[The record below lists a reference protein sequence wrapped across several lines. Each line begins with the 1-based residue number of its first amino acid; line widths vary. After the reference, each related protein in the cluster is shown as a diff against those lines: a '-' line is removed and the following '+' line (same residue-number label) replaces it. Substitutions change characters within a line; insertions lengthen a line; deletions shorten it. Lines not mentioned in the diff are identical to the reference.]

1 MRKTFLFFIVPVLC
15 SNAFANEL
23 SLDQA
28 QYRYNFAK
36 KNYEKE
42 LSKINVKN
50 KQLQEINLRIDSI
63 KKKLSD
69 LQNERQQVVTDIEQ
83 SNKEIKSLKKLYE
96 RAEVDLRNILKSD

>member
-1 MRKTFLFFIVPVLC
+1 MRKIYLLFIVPVLC
-15 SNAFANEL
+15 SNAYANEL

-42 LSKINVKN
+42 LSKINLKN

-69 LQNERQQVVTDIEQ
+69 LQNERQLVVTDIEQ
-83 SNKEIKSLKKLYE
+83 SNEEIKSLKKLYE

>member
-1 MRKTFLFFIVPVLC
+1 MRKTYLLFIVPVLF
-15 SNAFANEL
+15 SNVFANEL

-83 SNKEIKSLKKLYE
+83 SNEEIKSLKKLYE